1 VSPGKGSVNRG
12 LKEAEKKGYDTVFF
26 EPGIHTVKGDY
37 VVIDREMK
45 ICGAGRDRTIVK
57 GGGFKIKGKKKE
69 GKNVVLLKDM
79 TISET
84 KYKGVY
90 GKNGLSW
97 LCDSMTITQC
107 GDCGVAARNTKGR
120 LINCV
125 ITQCG
130 HSGVNCYEN
139 ALIGLE
145 GDQTKV
151 NGNVT
156 GGDSGSTYGLET
168 SDTSSIIHLLFPLT
182 KESVSTNNGGGG
194 NYGGDGT
201 IETVNSK
208 YNWWQLYINIKNN
221 N

>member
-1 VSPGKGSVNRG
+1 MSPGKGSVNRG
-12 LKEAEKKGYDTVFF
+12 LKEAKEKGYDTVFF

-97 LCDSMTITQC
+97 LCDSLIITQC
-107 GDCGVAARNTKGR
+107 GQWGVYADNTKGR

-125 ITQCG
+125 ITQCRL
-130 HSGVNCYEN
+130 SGIYCISN
-139 ALIGLE
+139 ALIEVE

-151 NGNVT
+151 DGNGT
-156 GGDSGSTYGLET
+156 RGYSSQYGLQT
-168 SDTSSIIHLLFPLT
+168 SYTSSIIHLLFPLT
-182 KESVSTNNGGGG
+182 KESVSTNNSGGG
-194 NYGGDGT
+194 NYGGTGT
-201 IETVNSK
+201 IQTVSSF
-208 YNWWQLYINIKNN
+208 
-221 N
+221 